1 MGLFDDVLE
10 EKKPAKAGQSLFADV
25 LEEPKPLGQ
34 RVMDVAGRLGER
46 FKIGS
51 VTPVS
56 GGLQAVNEFFDQGMV
71 PLRIAMGKEWSEQ
84 YGDPLGFR
92 ERAQAAQAVTREAL
106 ADQQTVAQRTAARPE
121 SLGQALTNPVE
132 TLDYYGGI
140 GAESAPAILAAMATR
155 RPQAATTLIGAT
167 TAGQTYGSGRAQGL
181 TPEQAGTEAAISGV
195 LEAGLGKLPLSEAF
209 SAGARRFVT
218 APLTEAVTEAAT
230 TGAQGSLGTI
240 LRDEAY
246 DPNEQLR
253 NAVDAAIV
261 GGAMGLGEATLGGA
275 PRAPQAETGLF
286 DDVLT
291 DEPVVQDQLQLP
303 TPEQQAT
310 TLGLASRPVEATPA
324 VSTEQDVPEI
334 QPERRAD
341 AVEDAR
347 LAELRA
353 ARRQG
358 ALSPEDT
365 AELLDLTER
374 DRRYS
379 RVAGRRIPGVLNM
392 EARNEAESAGELKPV
407 QAFADADNFKAV
419 NDRLG
424 HEVGD
429 DVIRQMGGLFAEQL
443 GEGNVF
449 HRGGD
454 EFVMQADTPEQ
465 LSAAMEA
472 VRNQLSQAVLQGVRE
487 DGSIVEQKGVGF
499 SYGAGP
505 TIQEAESAQYQDKS
519 ARKAAGLRTDRTP
532 DAGPSGAGVA
542 EARPEVGQSPT
553 DSAAQA
559 VTPTALPVATGGVG
573 TPVVVPG
580 GRPDATITPNAVELA
595 QPSPS
600 TAEQDNGTTQV
611 PSSAS
616 DSVGQRPA
624 ARPASGVPARGRDA
638 GSPADAGQQRNP
650 PDSGGG
656 ADLAAPSNR
665 PDERGRPESGAARR
679 GSGEGAG
686 EESGRGRE
694 AQGQAGQEDRV
705 GEEGRREA
713 PESREEGKVTGTK
726 NAVME
731 AERSREGRDPIVRDA
746 RRSNQETVDSAIK
759 TLQDKPSRGAEVV
772 ERLRSQGAG
781 AISLEDEAVL
791 LVHKTKLRNQRNEA
805 ADVLA
810 DPKASDEAKEVARRD
825 WERLEAEIAAIDEA
839 SYASGREWGR
849 LGQFRQRMMAEDYSL
864 EAMERKLRAV
874 TEAPLTRAQ
883 QAEVKAL
890 SKQLEEAQKRLEE
903 TQARLA
909 DAESVVTYDDLIK
922 AMQQAARTK
931 RRPTLERLRE
941 AANESRAALAAIESV
956 PSRKGQSGAA
966 INPAA
971 FYHLA
976 RIGAYH
982 IANGVTQIADWTAKM
997 KADLGERFNEFREML
1012 PEVFRASKVITQES
1026 LGAGPSVAEAVAGV
1040 EDKLTPQDVRRIAEA
1055 HIRAGLRGEGPVME
1069 AVTASLQKKFPDITE
1084 RQVRNLFSEYG
1095 RATFPSKDAVKVE
1108 MRQLRS
1114 LVQLQESI
1122 TRLEAGQPA
1131 LKSGPQRDKDTQA
1144 IREKRAR
1151 LNELLKSLSAKART
1165 PEQLA
1170 SYNDARIRNLNN
1182 QIEDLEKQIRTGE
1195 RPSPKA
1201 KAAPS
1206 AEVQA
1211 LIAKRDALKAERD
1224 SVGAGERKNESEKKA
1239 LQRRLDEVKKK
1250 LAGEVKAKRPDE
1262 SRADDAQMAKLKEQL
1277 EQQRAKLAGMRKKDA
1292 AHKAIENQIAELLQ
1306 RLAGKA
1312 LGTTPVREADS
1323 AVMADLKRIRDELAQ
1338 QLRALENPPR
1348 DPDVAY
1354 QKAREKSL
1362 QRQIATLFQR
1372 LTGMEPEAA
1381 PIRPTDSPQVAELKR
1396 IRDELSGE
1404 LRILENP
1411 PKDPEAA
1418 YQEMRAKSIQR
1429 QIDALQQRITA
1440 GDFDKV
1446 KKVPRTLTEENQ
1458 KAAYALEQVKEEF
1471 ERLRFE
1477 AEMAKRT
1484 PVQKIFGG
1492 VRDAFNLARAY
1503 MTSVDL
1509 SGLLRQ
1515 GGFISFGR
1523 PLRALKSVPPSLK
1536 SFVSE
1541 KAEFEAN
1548 QDIKNRPNAP
1558 LYKKFGL
1565 ELTGIGSGPLTKVE
1579 EAYATRWLNK
1589 VPWLLGGGVVR
1600 GSGRAYTTMLNRI
1613 RADSFD
1619 AMLASLA
1626 KNGEKP
1632 TEAEGKAIAN
1642 YINVATGRGKV
1653 GSSNNAGEVLNT
1665 VFFAPRLVAS
1675 RFQLLAGQPLYGGSA
1690 RTRSMIAQEY
1700 ARFLIGVSIATV
1712 LASMM
1717 ADEPED
1723 GEKPILNYDPRSADF
1738 GKIRFG
1744 DTYLDPLAGLA
1755 QVTTFLTRIATGET
1769 RTSKGDLRP
1778 LRDNYRLTDVA
1789 PGLGDGEKLKD
1800 VKYGGSGADDV
1811 LFRFLR
1817 SKLAPVP
1824 GAAVNTLAGE
1834 NMIGEPV
1841 TPLDTATSM
1850 VTPMSVNDI
1859 GAIMEEQGIPRG
1871 SAITLLGLLGMG
1883 VQHRAPKEEKPETA
1897 KGTQ

>member
-1 MGLFDDVLE
+1 
-10 EKKPAKAGQSLFADV
+10 
-25 LEEPKPLGQ
+25 
-34 RVMDVAGRLGER
+34 
-46 FKIGS
+46 
-51 VTPVS
+51 
-56 GGLQAVNEFFDQGMV
+56 
-71 PLRIAMGKEWSEQ
+71 
-84 YGDPLGFR
+84 
-92 ERAQAAQAVTREAL
+92 
-106 ADQQTVAQRTAARPE
+106 
-121 SLGQALTNPVE
+121 
-132 TLDYYGGI
+132 
-140 GAESAPAILAAMATR
+140 
-155 RPQAATTLIGAT
+155 
-167 TAGQTYGSGRAQGL
+167 
-181 TPEQAGTEAAISGV
+181 
-195 LEAGLGKLPLSEAF
+195 
-209 SAGARRFVT
+209 
-218 APLTEAVTEAAT
+218 
-230 TGAQGSLGTI
+230 
-240 LRDEAY
+240 
-246 DPNEQLR
+246 
-253 NAVDAAIV
+253 
-261 GGAMGLGEATLGGA
+261 
-275 PRAPQAETGLF
+275 
-286 DDVLT
+286 
-291 DEPVVQDQLQLP
+291 
-303 TPEQQAT
+303 
-310 TLGLASRPVEATPA
+310 
-324 VSTEQDVPEI
+324 
-334 QPERRAD
+334 
-341 AVEDAR
+341 
-347 LAELRA
+347 
-353 ARRQG
+353 
-358 ALSPEDT
+358 
-365 AELLDLTER
+365 
-374 DRRYS
+374 
-379 RVAGRRIPGVLNM
+379 
-392 EARNEAESAGELKPV
+392 
-407 QAFADADNFKAV
+407 
-419 NDRLG
+419 
-424 HEVGD
+424 
-429 DVIRQMGGLFAEQL
+429 
-443 GEGNVF
+443 
-449 HRGGD
+449 
-454 EFVMQADTPEQ
+454 
-465 LSAAMEA
+465 
-472 VRNQLSQAVLQGVRE
+472 
-487 DGSIVEQKGVGF
+487 
-499 SYGAGP
+499 
-505 TIQEAESAQYQDKS
+505 
-519 ARKAAGLRTDRTP
+519 
-532 DAGPSGAGVA
+532 
-542 EARPEVGQSPT
+542 
-553 DSAAQA
+553 
-559 VTPTALPVATGGVG
+559 
-573 TPVVVPG
+573 
-580 GRPDATITPNAVELA
+580 
-595 QPSPS
+595 
-600 TAEQDNGTTQV
+600 
-611 PSSAS
+611 
-616 DSVGQRPA
+616 
-624 ARPASGVPARGRDA
+624 
-638 GSPADAGQQRNP
+638 
-650 PDSGGG
+650 
-656 ADLAAPSNR
+656 
-665 PDERGRPESGAARR
+665 
-679 GSGEGAG
+679 
-686 EESGRGRE
+686 
-694 AQGQAGQEDRV
+694 
-705 GEEGRREA
+705 
-713 PESREEGKVTGTK
+713 
-726 NAVME
+726 ME

-781 AISLEDEAVL
+781 SISLEDEAVL

-864 EAMERKLRAV
+864 EAMEHKLRAV
-874 TEAPLTRAQ
+874 TEAPLTREQ
-883 QAEVKAL
+883 TAEVKAL

-922 AMQQAARTK
+922 AMQQAAKPK

-1069 AVTASLQKKFPDITE
+1069 AVTASLQKKFPDINE

-1095 RATFPSKDAVKVE
+1095 KATFPSRDTVKVE

-1122 TRLEAGQPA
+1122 TRLESGQPA

-1201 KAAPS
+1201 KATPS

-1211 LIAKRDALKAERD
+1211 LIAKRDSLKAERD
-1224 SVGAGERKNESEKKA
+1224 AVGAGERKNESEKKA

-1262 SRADDAQMAKLKEQL
+1262 SRADDAEMAKLKEQL
-1277 EQQRAKLAGMRKKDA
+1277 EQQRAKLAGMRKEDA
-1292 AHKAIENQIAELLQ
+1292 ARKAVGEQIANLMQ
-1306 RLAGKA
+1306 RLG
-1312 LGTTPVREADS
+1312 
-1323 AVMADLKRIRDELAQ
+1323 
-1338 QLRALENPPR
+1338 
-1348 DPDVAY
+1348 
-1354 QKAREKSL
+1354 
-1362 QRQIATLFQR
+1362 
-1372 LTGMEPEAA
+1372 GMEPEAA

-1411 PKDPEAA
+1411 PKDPEVA
-1418 YQEMRAKSIQR
+1418 YQEMRAKSIHR
-1429 QIDALQQRITA
+1429 QIDALQHRIEA

-1446 KKVPRTLTEENQ
+1446 KRIPRSLTEQNQ

-1675 RFQLLAGQPLYGGSA
+1675 RFQLLVGQPLYGGSA

-1712 LASMM
+1712 LAAMM
-1717 ADEPED
+1717 KDED
-1723 GEKPILNYDPRSADF
+1723 DKTKTLNFDPRSADF

-1789 PGLGDGEKLKD
+1789 PGLGDGEKLKE

-1824 GAAVNTLAGE
+1824 GAVVNTMSGE

-1841 TPLDTATSM
+1841 SPVDTATSL
-1850 VTPMSVNDI
+1850 VTPMSVGDI
-1859 GAIMEEQGIPRG
+1859 GAVMEEQGIPRG

>member
-1 MGLFDDVLE
+1 
-10 EKKPAKAGQSLFADV
+10 
-25 LEEPKPLGQ
+25 
-34 RVMDVAGRLGER
+34 
-46 FKIGS
+46 
-51 VTPVS
+51 
-56 GGLQAVNEFFDQGMV
+56 
-71 PLRIAMGKEWSEQ
+71 
-84 YGDPLGFR
+84 
-92 ERAQAAQAVTREAL
+92 
-106 ADQQTVAQRTAARPE
+106 
-121 SLGQALTNPVE
+121 
-132 TLDYYGGI
+132 
-140 GAESAPAILAAMATR
+140 
-155 RPQAATTLIGAT
+155 
-167 TAGQTYGSGRAQGL
+167 
-181 TPEQAGTEAAISGV
+181 
-195 LEAGLGKLPLSEAF
+195 
-209 SAGARRFVT
+209 
-218 APLTEAVTEAAT
+218 
-230 TGAQGSLGTI
+230 
-240 LRDEAY
+240 
-246 DPNEQLR
+246 
-253 NAVDAAIV
+253 
-261 GGAMGLGEATLGGA
+261 
-275 PRAPQAETGLF
+275 
-286 DDVLT
+286 
-291 DEPVVQDQLQLP
+291 
-303 TPEQQAT
+303 
-310 TLGLASRPVEATPA
+310 
-324 VSTEQDVPEI
+324 
-334 QPERRAD
+334 
-341 AVEDAR
+341 
-347 LAELRA
+347 
-353 ARRQG
+353 
-358 ALSPEDT
+358 
-365 AELLDLTER
+365 
-374 DRRYS
+374 
-379 RVAGRRIPGVLNM
+379 
-392 EARNEAESAGELKPV
+392 
-407 QAFADADNFKAV
+407 
-419 NDRLG
+419 
-424 HEVGD
+424 
-429 DVIRQMGGLFAEQL
+429 
-443 GEGNVF
+443 
-449 HRGGD
+449 
-454 EFVMQADTPEQ
+454 
-465 LSAAMEA
+465 
-472 VRNQLSQAVLQGVRE
+472 
-487 DGSIVEQKGVGF
+487 
-499 SYGAGP
+499 
-505 TIQEAESAQYQDKS
+505 
-519 ARKAAGLRTDRTP
+519 
-532 DAGPSGAGVA
+532 
-542 EARPEVGQSPT
+542 
-553 DSAAQA
+553 
-559 VTPTALPVATGGVG
+559 
-573 TPVVVPG
+573 
-580 GRPDATITPNAVELA
+580 
-595 QPSPS
+595 
-600 TAEQDNGTTQV
+600 
-611 PSSAS
+611 
-616 DSVGQRPA
+616 
-624 ARPASGVPARGRDA
+624 
-638 GSPADAGQQRNP
+638 
-650 PDSGGG
+650 
-656 ADLAAPSNR
+656 
-665 PDERGRPESGAARR
+665 
-679 GSGEGAG
+679 
-686 EESGRGRE
+686 
-694 AQGQAGQEDRV
+694 
-705 GEEGRREA
+705 
-713 PESREEGKVTGTK
+713 
-726 NAVME
+726 ME

-759 TLQDKPSRGAEVV
+759 ALQDKPSRGAEVV

-781 AISLEDEAVL
+781 SISLEDEAVL

-874 TEAPLTRAQ
+874 TEAPLTREQ
-883 QAEVKAL
+883 TAEVKAL

-922 AMQQAARTK
+922 AMQQAARPK

-997 KADLGERFNEFREML
+997 KADLGERFNEFRDML
-1012 PEVFRASKVITQES
+1012 PEVFRASKVVAAET
-1026 LGAGPSVAEAVAGV
+1026 LGPGKSVDEVLADIKPEGPTTKDVRALAEAQIRAGV
-1040 EDKLTPQDVRRIAEA
+1040 RGAENVIQAVASALNIPVEQAKQLFVQSAPKRPQTQSEIRTELRDLRAILRIEKEIERLQAGEPKVRGQRSVPSQAVVAKQQELAQVRQRLREAARPDEESRYQNMRGKAIERQIEVLNKRIAE
-1055 HIRAGLRGEGPVME
+1055 
-1069 AVTASLQKKFPDITE
+1069 
-1084 RQVRNLFSEYG
+1084 
-1095 RATFPSKDAVKVE
+1095 
-1108 MRQLRS
+1108 
-1114 LVQLQESI
+1114 
-1122 TRLEAGQPA
+1122 
-1131 LKSGPQRDKDTQA
+1131 
-1144 IREKRAR
+1144 
-1151 LNELLKSLSAKART
+1151 
-1165 PEQLA
+1165 
-1170 SYNDARIRNLNN
+1170 
-1182 QIEDLEKQIRTGE
+1182 
-1195 RPSPKA
+1195 
-1201 KAAPS
+1201 
-1206 AEVQA
+1206 
-1211 LIAKRDALKAERD
+1211 
-1224 SVGAGERKNESEKKA
+1224 
-1239 LQRRLDEVKKK
+1239 
-1250 LAGEVKAKRPDE
+1250 
-1262 SRADDAQMAKLKEQL
+1262 
-1277 EQQRAKLAGMRKKDA
+1277 
-1292 AHKAIENQIAELLQ
+1292 
-1306 RLAGKA
+1306 
-1312 LGTTPVREADS
+1312 
-1323 AVMADLKRIRDELAQ
+1323 
-1338 QLRALENPPR
+1338 
-1348 DPDVAY
+1348 
-1354 QKAREKSL
+1354 
-1362 QRQIATLFQR
+1362 
-1372 LTGMEPEAA
+1372 
-1381 PIRPTDSPQVAELKR
+1381 
-1396 IRDELSGE
+1396 
-1404 LRILENP
+1404 
-1411 PKDPEAA
+1411 
-1418 YQEMRAKSIQR
+1418 
-1429 QIDALQQRITA
+1429 

-1446 KKVPRTLTEENQ
+1446 KRIPRSLTEENQ

-1548 QDIKNRPNAP
+1548 EDIKNRSNAP

-1589 VPWLLGGGVVR
+1589 VPWILGGGVVR

-1712 LASMM
+1712 LAAMM
-1717 ADEPED
+1717 KDED
-1723 GEKPILNYDPRSADF
+1723 DKTKTLNFDPRSADF

-1789 PGLGDGEKLKD
+1789 PGLGDGEKLKE
-1800 VKYGGSGADDV
+1800 VKYGSSGADDV

-1850 VTPMSVNDI
+1850 VTPMSINDI